1 MNLTEIASASALLKK
16 ELAPLAEKL
25 GEGAEYTFALFIR
38 QVYVNAFIK
47 LLLIVPGILLVI
59 FGYKWTK
66 GFIKENSND
75 DSGLALFTI
84 GLVILGI
91 FFILMPLAGLIQA
104 LVNPEYQAIKLIL
117 EVVKNN

>member
-38 QVYVNAFIK
+38 QVYVNA
-47 LLLIVPGILLVI
+47 LTGLLLVI
-59 FGYKWTK
+59 PGVLMFYYGYKWTK
-66 GFIKENSND
+66 QTFED
-75 DSGLALFTI
+75 EPDSPIFLISIPLIIVGI
-84 GLVILGI
+84 ISILI
-91 FFILMPLAGLIQA
+91 PLAGLIQA

-117 EVVKNN
+117 ETVNNN